1 MKSMLTH
8 VKQRD
13 TLTKVVLSFAKGVR
27 LFTSR
32 DFFTFHPDP
41 NPNPNLDQLC
51 HKTAWDEFSW
61 DELSGSLYFASTYS
75 YETYMMMIQSVF
87 YSCMN
92 FFESEL
98 ASNPKINRITCRKI
112 YFLLEFYKMTYFL
125 RKRREKSI
133 FS

>member
-13 TLTKVVLSFAKGVR
+13 TLTKVVLLLLFAKGVR

-61 DELSGSLYFASTYS
+61 DELSGSLREYQLNQNNQN
-75 YETYMMMIQSVF
+75 MMMRQISHPISLIKKLSTNTTRNGIVNA
-87 YSCMN
+87 N
-92 FFESEL
+92 FQL
-98 ASNPKINRITCRKI
+98 V
-112 YFLLEFYKMTYFL
+112 
-125 RKRREKSI
+125 
-133 FS
+133 